1 MAKLIEWA
9 RLTWEEARDLLSER
23 RVAVLPIGAVEE
35 HGPHMT
41 LEVDTLAADALA
53 RRICEKT
60 GAVLLPALP
69 YGQVWSLSRFPGS
82 LSLRTETLVA
92 VLSDLADEVRRQG
105 FGGLVI
111 ISGHLGN
118 LTAMKTVARAQY
130 ESSRFPVLYL
140 FYPGLDEASR
150 DVLERPKSHP
160 GIVHADELETSLILA
175 LAPHAVDMSRAV
187 AEYPDFPIDFDVRAR
202 YWDDVCSSGVFGDA
216 TVASVEKGQRML
228 EVVEQRIVQLVTG
241 CREKVMP

>member
-1 MAKLIEWA
+1 
-9 RLTWEEARDLLSER
+9 
-23 RVAVLPIGAVEE
+23 
-35 HGPHMT
+35 
-41 LEVDTLAADALA
+41 
-53 RRICEKT
+53 
-60 GAVLLPALP
+60 
-69 YGQVWSLSRFPGS
+69 
-82 LSLRTETLVA
+82 VA

-241 CREKVMP
+241 LQREVMP